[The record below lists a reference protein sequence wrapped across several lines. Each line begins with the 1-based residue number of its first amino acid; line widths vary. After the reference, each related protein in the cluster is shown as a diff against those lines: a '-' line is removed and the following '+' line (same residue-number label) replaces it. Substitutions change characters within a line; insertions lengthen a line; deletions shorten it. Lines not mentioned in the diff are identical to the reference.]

1 MRIETSGIVFSIV
14 LTILPTMLLPS
25 IWRWLRMQT
34 KTFSQ
39 YRGFLLHFLIE
50 GLTTYQSR
58 WCHLWLLSWPSS
70 RSSSCWGTAS
80 ARAPPSQAVSVVV
93 LLLVVVVAA
102 GTAVDVLEL
111 LGCPGGLLLV
121 GRVAVPVIEPSY
133 SAVEVVVTETLLDVV
148 LAFVMELTKV
158 ENLELE
164 LLGRNCDFELLPT
177 SPWPRGSSPAST
189 SVSSCPSPPCSCCAP
204 CTWPGCCPVVLCCA
218 PCTWPG
224 WARRELSALLGGF
237 LVQEVRRTWSDG
249 KLGLE
254 L

>member
-1 MRIETSGIVFSIV
+1 
-14 LTILPTMLLPS
+14 
-25 IWRWLRMQT
+25 MQT

-39 YRGFLLHFLIE
+39 CPGFLLHFLIE
-50 GLTTYQSR
+50 GLTYQSR
-58 WCHLWLLSWPSS
+58 WCHLWLSSWPSS

-111 LGCPGGLLLV
+111 LGCPGNLLLV
-121 GRVAVPVIEPSY
+121 GRVAVPVVEPSY

-164 LLGRNCDFELLPT
+164 LLARNCDFELLPT

-189 SVSSCPSPPCSCCAP
+189 SASSCPSPPCSS
-204 CTWPGCCPVVLCCA
+204 CCA

-237 LVQEVRRTWSDG
+237 LVQGVRRTWSDG

>member
-1 MRIETSGIVFSIV
+1 
-14 LTILPTMLLPS
+14 
-25 IWRWLRMQT
+25 MQT

-39 YRGFLLHFLIE
+39 CRGFLLHFLIE
-50 GLTTYQSR
+50 GLTYQSR

-93 LLLVVVVAA
+93 LLLVVVLAA
-102 GTAVDVLEL
+102 GTGVDVVEL
-111 LGCPGGLLLV
+111 LGCPPADLLLV
-121 GRVAVPVIEPSY
+121 GRVAVPVVGASY
-133 SAVEVVVTETLLDVV
+133 SAVEVVVTETLLDLV
-148 LAFVMELTKV
+148 LAFVMELTRV

-164 LLGRNCDFELLPT
+164 QLGRNCDFELLPT

-189 SVSSCPSPPCSCCAP
+189 SASSSPSPPCS
-204 CTWPGCCPVVLCCA
+204 CCA

-237 LVQEVRRTWSDG
+237 LVQEVRQTWPDG

-254 L
+254 LYIICKDGLG

>member
-164 LLGRNCDFELLPT
+164 LLGRNNCDFELLPT

-189 SVSSCPSPPCSCCAP
+189 SASSCPSPPCSS
-204 CTWPGCCPVVLCCA
+204 CCA

-224 WARRELSALLGGF
+224 WAGRVL
-237 LVQEVRRTWSDG
+237 
-249 KLGLE
+249 
-254 L
+254 

>member
-1 MRIETSGIVFSIV
+1 M
-14 LTILPTMLLPS
+14 
-25 IWRWLRMQT
+25 
-34 KTFSQ
+34 
-39 YRGFLLHFLIE
+39 
-50 GLTTYQSR
+50 TYQSR
-58 WCHLWLLSWPSS
+58 WCHLWLSSWPSS

-93 LLLVVVVAA
+93 LLLVVVLAA
-102 GTAVDVLEL
+102 GTDVDVLEL
-111 LGCPGGLLLV
+111 LGCPGLLLV
-121 GRVAVPVIEPSY
+121 GRVVLLGCPGGLLLVVGWVAVPVVGPSY

-164 LLGRNCDFELLPT
+164 LLGRNNCDFELLPT

-189 SVSSCPSPPCSCCAP
+189 SVSSCPSPPCSLCCAP

-237 LVQEVRRTWSDG
+237 LVQEVRRTWPDG

>member
-1 MRIETSGIVFSIV
+1 M
-14 LTILPTMLLPS
+14 
-25 IWRWLRMQT
+25 
-34 KTFSQ
+34 
-39 YRGFLLHFLIE
+39 
-50 GLTTYQSR
+50 
-58 WCHLWLLSWPSS
+58 
-70 RSSSCWGTAS
+70 
-80 ARAPPSQAVSVVV
+80 V

-121 GRVAVPVIEPSY
+121 ERVAVPVVGASY
-133 SAVEVVVTETLLDVV
+133 SAVEVVVTQTLLDVV

-158 ENLELE
+158 ENLELD

-204 CTWPGCCPVVLCCA
+204 CTWPGWARRALSLPCA
-218 PCTWPG
+218 PCTRPG
-224 WARRELSALLGGF
+224 WARRALSALLGGF
-237 LVQEVRRTWSDG
+237 LVQEVRRTWSEG

>member
-1 MRIETSGIVFSIV
+1 
-14 LTILPTMLLPS
+14 
-25 IWRWLRMQT
+25 MQT

-50 GLTTYQSR
+50 GLTYQSR
-58 WCHLWLLSWPSS
+58 WCHLWLSSWPSS

-111 LGCPGGLLLV
+111 LGCPGHLLLV
-121 GRVAVPVIEPSY
+121 AVVIEISY

-158 ENLELE
+158 ENLELD

-189 SVSSCPSPPCSCCAP
+189 SASLCPALPCSS
-204 CTWPGCCPVVLCCA
+204 CCA

-224 WARRELSALLGGF
+224 WARRAPSALLGGF
-237 LVQEVRRTWSDG
+237 LVLEVRRTWPDG

>member
-1 MRIETSGIVFSIV
+1 
-14 LTILPTMLLPS
+14 
-25 IWRWLRMQT
+25 MQT

-39 YRGFLLHFLIE
+39 CRGFLLHFLIE
-50 GLTTYQSR
+50 GLTYQSR
-58 WCHLWLLSWPSS
+58 WCHLWLSSWPSS

-102 GTAVDVLEL
+102 GTGVDVLEL
-111 LGCPGGLLLV
+111 LGCPHLLLV
-121 GRVAVPVIEPSY
+121 GRVAVPVVEASY
-133 SAVEVVVTETLLDVV
+133 SAVVVVVTETLLDEV

-189 SVSSCPSPPCSCCAP
+189 SASLCPSPPCSCCAP
-204 CTWPGCCPVVLCCA
+204 CTWPG
-218 PCTWPG
+218 
-224 WARRELSALLGGF
+224 WARRALSALLGGF
-237 LVQEVRRTWSDG
+237 LVQEVRRTWPDG

-254 L
+254 MRLG

>member
-1 MRIETSGIVFSIV
+1 MIYWMRIETSEIVFSII
-14 LTILPTMLLPS
+14 LTTLPTMLLPS
-25 IWRWLRMQT
+25 IWRLLTMQT

-39 YRGFLLHFLIE
+39 CRGFLLHFLIE
-50 GLTTYQSR
+50 GLTYQSR

-93 LLLVVVVAA
+93 LLLVVVLAA
-102 GTAVDVLEL
+102 GTGVDVLEL

-121 GRVAVPVIEPSY
+121 GGVAVPVVFEDSY
-133 SAVEVVVTETLLDVV
+133 SAVEVVVTGTLLDLV

-158 ENLELE
+158 ESLELE
-164 LLGRNCDFELLPT
+164 LLALNCDFELLPT

-189 SVSSCPSPPCSCCAP
+189 SASSCPALPCS
-204 CTWPGCCPVVLCCA
+204 CCA

-237 LVQEVRRTWSDG
+237 LVQEGRQT
-249 KLGLE
+249 
-254 L
+254 

>member
-1 MRIETSGIVFSIV
+1 
-14 LTILPTMLLPS
+14 
-25 IWRWLRMQT
+25 MQT

-39 YRGFLLHFLIE
+39 CRGFLLHFLIE
-50 GLTTYQSR
+50 GLTYQSR

-93 LLLVVVVAA
+93 LLLVVVEAV

-164 LLGRNCDFELLPT
+164 LLVLGRNCDFELLPT

-189 SVSSCPSPPCSCCAP
+189 SVSSCPSPPCSS
-204 CTWPGCCPVVLCCA
+204 CCA

-224 WARRELSALLGGF
+224 WAGRALSALLGGF
-237 LVQEVRRTWSDG
+237 LVQEVRRTWPDG

>member
-1 MRIETSGIVFSIV
+1 
-14 LTILPTMLLPS
+14 
-25 IWRWLRMQT
+25 MQT

-39 YRGFLLHFLIE
+39 CRGFLLHFLIE
-50 GLTTYQSR
+50 GLTYQSR

-80 ARAPPSQAVSVVV
+80 ARAPPSQEVSVVV
-93 LLLVVVVAA
+93 LPLVVVLAA
-102 GTAVDVLEL
+102 GTGVDVLEL

-121 GRVAVPVIEPSY
+121 GRVAVPVVEPSY
-133 SAVEVVVTETLLDVV
+133 SAVEVVGTETLLDEV

-189 SVSSCPSPPCSCCAP
+189 SASSSPSPPCSCCAP
-204 CTWPGCCPVVLCCA
+204 CTWPG
-218 PCTWPG
+218 
-224 WARRELSALLGGF
+224 WAGRALSALLGGF
-237 LVQEVRRTWSDG
+237 LVQEVRQTWPDE

-254 L
+254 LNIICKDGLG

>member
-1 MRIETSGIVFSIV
+1 MMIETSGIVFSIIP
-14 LTILPTMLLPS
+14 TTLPTMLLPS
-25 IWRWLRMQT
+25 IWRLLMKQT

-39 YRGFLLHFLIE
+39 CRGFLLHFLIE
-50 GLTTYQSR
+50 GLTYQSR

-93 LLLVVVVAA
+93 LPLVVVVAA
-102 GTAVDVLEL
+102 GTGVDVVEL

-121 GRVAVPVIEPSY
+121 GGVAVPVVFEDSY
-133 SAVEVVVTETLLDVV
+133 SAVEVVVTETLLDEV

-158 ENLELE
+158 ENPELE
-164 LLGRNCDFELLPT
+164 LLARNCDFELLPT

-204 CTWPGCCPVVLCCA
+204 CTWPG
-218 PCTWPG
+218 
-224 WARRELSALLGGF
+224 WARRALSALLGGF
-237 LVQEVRRTWSDG
+237 LVQEVRRTWPEG

>member
-1 MRIETSGIVFSIV
+1 
-14 LTILPTMLLPS
+14 
-25 IWRWLRMQT
+25 MQT

-39 YRGFLLHFLIE
+39 CRGFLLHFLIE
-50 GLTTYQSR
+50 SLTYQSR

-93 LLLVVVVAA
+93 LLLVVVLAA
-102 GTAVDVLEL
+102 GTGVDVVEL
-111 LGCPGGLLLV
+111 PGCPHLLLV
-121 GRVAVPVIEPSY
+121 GRVAVPVVEPSY

-189 SVSSCPSPPCSCCAP
+189 SASSCPAPPCSCCAP
-204 CTWPGCCPVVLCCA
+204 CTWPG
-218 PCTWPG
+218 
-224 WARRELSALLGGF
+224 WAGRALSALSGGF
-237 LVQEVRRTWSDG
+237 LVLVGRQTWTDG